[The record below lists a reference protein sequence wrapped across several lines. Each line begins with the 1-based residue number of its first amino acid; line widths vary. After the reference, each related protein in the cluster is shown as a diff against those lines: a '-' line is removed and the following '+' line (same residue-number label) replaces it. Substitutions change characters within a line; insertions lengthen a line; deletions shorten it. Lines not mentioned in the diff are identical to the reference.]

1 MVEHPTAPIYLI
13 TLSVDSIFLPKFSD
27 IVIRDM
33 LERCDLIAEATRL
46 VALATML
53 NSAAN
58 L

>member
-46 VALATML
+46 VALAAML